1 MLQDGRARRNIQR
14 SASFRSLVARYSV
27 VPTSVTKEDFYFA
40 ALWDTA
46 LDHHRA
52 IGDLLFLENSTSAL
66 ALLRSFIET
75 SYRLI
80 WLRNCASP
88 KALQRITRFARG
100 SFPDISRIISDLV
113 RKSGISE
120 FSTSLPNLDMLN
132 DFTHSGPQHLVR
144 QFQRVEQRSE
154 CFEQDVLT
162 CVVNSDRVLLTI
174 GMTFQAAFGSG
185 QVQSLLQIEFSKLIQ
200 SYEPPPNDRRS

>member
-1 MLQDGRARRNIQR
+1 MLQDGRPRRNIQR
-14 SASFRSLVARYSV
+14 SASFRSLIAQSA
-27 VPTSVTKEDFYFA
+27 VPPSNVSKEDFYFA

-52 IGDLLFLENSTSAL
+52 IGVLLFIENSISAL

-75 SYRLI
+75 SYRLL

-88 KALQRITRFARG
+88 RQIEKITRFAKG

-113 RKSGISE
+113 RKSGIPE
-120 FSTSLPNLDMLN
+120 FSTLLPSLDMLN

-144 QFQRVEQRSE
+144 QFQHIEQRAE
-154 CFEQDVLT
+154 CFEQDAFT
-162 CVVNSDRVLLTI
+162 CIINSDRVLYTI
-174 GMTFQAAFGSG
+174 AMAFQAAFGEG
-185 QVQSLLQIEFSKLIQ
+185 NVQSLLLIEFTKLVQ
-200 SYEPPPNDRRS
+200 SYEPPPPK